1 MYNFYLFYVSF
12 MLNAFN
18 KMIRSRSSMSD
29 IILGEYDQVMEIL
42 CLYVS
47 KSYDVLAVF
56 NYPLSLSHYLALS
69 LSWQI
74 FIDILVHLTT
84 LLFSNCW
91 SYSLCWRLS
100 SIGIMF
106 THTRNIFMDQDY
118 YDLPNISQ
126 CERVTILRG
135 IFSLFENIA
144 TFLIFLNV

>member
-1 MYNFYLFYVSF
+1 

-69 LSWQI
+69 LS
-74 FIDILVHLTT
+74 
-84 LLFSNCW
+84 
-91 SYSLCWRLS
+91 
-100 SIGIMF
+100 
-106 THTRNIFMDQDY
+106 
-118 YDLPNISQ
+118 
-126 CERVTILRG
+126 
-135 IFSLFENIA
+135 
-144 TFLIFLNV
+144 